1 VRGWLVINS
10 LSFAHPW
17 ILFGLIGLPVLGSV
31 LTSVGTAN
39 VLGVPFAFAFIH
51 QDMIVNVSALS
62 ALSALSEFM
71 PPTAISAVLATYLVG
86 TVKLAE
92 VLRASVAPVLVL
104 AVVAV
109 LMLIFASELAPYIV
123 LRSGG

>member
-1 VRGWLVINS
+1 MTNEPTGTCIPS
-10 LSFAHPW
+10 
-17 ILFGLIGLPVLGSV
+17 GIGARI
-31 LTSVGTAN
+31 LTSIGTAN